1 MPWSVRKRFLPGH
14 RFSDASKT
22 TILDC
27 FSRRGLLDGAQRLK
41 PVSAGIFSARL
52 KPRPGT
58 NLVSN
63 RPLKLITIDKR
74 KSTAEDTVL

>member
-1 MPWSVRKRFLPGH
+1 VSGH
-14 RFSDASKT
+14 RFSDAAKT
-22 TILDC
+22 TILNG
-27 FSRRGLLDGAQRLK
+27 FSHRVFADAAQRLK
-41 PVSAGIFSARL
+41 SVSAGIFSARL